1 MGPKCLEFNMK
12 IRNKI
17 LTSALC
23 LGMVASMASPVFA
36 SDTSENPDD
45 THHTDITYTVTQ
57 SYKWSAPAD
66 FSFTANQYSETQ
78 TGEVKILENIIEGGK
93 TLNIKIN
100 GDADGH
106 FKVKSAEGIVRN
118 FEMNKND
125 ADGAAVNVNDIVCSA
140 AAGTNTHTETLA
152 FTLLNP
158 DGGRGTVLGTK
169 QLSAGSY
176 TGLVNFTASID

>member
-1 MGPKCLEFNMK
+1 MGPKCLELNMK

-23 LGMVASMASPVFA
+23 LGIVASMASPVFA
-36 SDTSENPDD
+36 ADNSDDPTN
-45 THHTDITYTVTQ
+45 THHTDITYTVEE

-66 FSFTANQYSETQ
+66 FSFTANQYSETK

-169 QLSAGSY
+169 QLQAGSY
-176 TGLVNFTASID
+176 VGLVNFTASID